1 MSMEILIKAAA
12 ICIVSSLLA
21 LVLQRNTPEIA
32 LLLSL
37 AAVAAV
43 MGWAFS
49 LVSEIGQLWQV
60 LLERTNLDGVLFVP
74 LGKIIAISILT
85 RLAGDICRDSGQK
98 ALSSAV
104 ELTGTLGAL
113 VAAVPL
119 VKEAMNLLMRLG

>member
-85 RLAGDICRDSGQK
+85 RLAGDICWDSGQK

-104 ELTGTLGAL
+104 ELTGTLGSL